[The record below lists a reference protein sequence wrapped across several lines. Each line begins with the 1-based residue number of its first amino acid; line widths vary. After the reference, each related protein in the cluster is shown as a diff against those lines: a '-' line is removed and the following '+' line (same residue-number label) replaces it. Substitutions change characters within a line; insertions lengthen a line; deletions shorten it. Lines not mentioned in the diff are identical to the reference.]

1 MKKIFLKIGLPATLL
16 VVATFIIGPGCGGI
30 FGAEPV
36 VVTPP
41 CSTTNTLF
49 QQVFAATAT
58 ANPTFQD
65 NVTIDLLTHEYTFK
79 VDANKTVCSVGYQG
93 NAALFASSLPYTI
106 EIVDTAT
113 NAVIYTGNHLFGS
126 TALSYVSITPVNL
139 IANQSYTIRRTIP
152 AGGYGGNI
160 GNTVG
165 RVLSFTATSGG
176 FPASSGGF
184 TITSSN
190 FYGSGGPIPNAGIPY
205 IDIVFQ

>member
-1 MKKIFLKIGLPATLL
+1 MKKIFIKIGLPITLL
-16 VVATFIIGPGCGGI
+16 VVATFIVGPSCGSSVPD
-30 FGAEPV
+30 PV
-36 VVTPP
+36 ATTPT

-65 NVTIDLLTHEYTFK
+65 ISTMDLLTHEYTFN
-79 VDANKTVCSVGYQG
+79 VNANKTICSIGYQG
-93 NAALFASSLPYTI
+93 NATLFASNLPYTI

-113 NAVIYTGNHLFGS
+113 NTVIYTGNHLFGA
-126 TALSYVSITPVNL
+126 TGTSYVSITPVNL
-139 IANQSYTIRRTIP
+139 IANQSYTIRRTLP
-152 AGGYGGNI
+152 TGGYGGNI
-160 GNTVG
+160 GNTIG
-165 RVLSFTATSGG
+165 RILRFTSSSTG

-190 FYGSGGPIPNAGIPY
+190 FYGTGGPVLNIGIPY